1 MRHAGKY
8 NMPDPISPQN
18 AHTLALSMVVATL
31 GRTVE
36 LERLF
41 HSLEAQTRRDFDL
54 LVVDQN
60 DDDRLYALIARW
72 SERLPLRHLHKP
84 GERGLSVARNRG
96 WPTTRGAIVIFPDD
110 DCWYPPHFV
119 ADALAA
125 MERYDADVLAGRA
138 AKPTGESINGRFEP
152 VACRSTRRNV
162 WTTGIEWV
170 MLFRRSVLEA
180 IGGYSEDVGVGA
192 ASPWQA
198 CEGVDI
204 VLRADA
210 AGFRCWFDPAVAGH
224 HEEIVTVA
232 PDQRA
237 RRKAR
242 AYGRGMG
249 HVLRRFDY
257 GAADKAGWVARP
269 GAGAVVSL
277 LRGRGAKAAYYL
289 QVALGRLE
297 GMTGRLF
304 G

>member
-1 MRHAGKY
+1 MS
-8 NMPDPISPQN
+8 DPVELKLLPLP
-18 AHTLALSMVVATL
+18 TLSMVVATL

-36 LERLF
+36 LDRLF
-41 HSLEAQTRRDFDL
+41 QSLEAQTRRDFDVV
-54 LVVDQN
+54 VVDQN
-60 DDDRLYALIARW
+60 NDDRLAALMARW
-72 SERLPLRHLHKP
+72 SERLPLRHLRTA
-84 GERGLSVARNRG
+84 GERGASAARNRG
-96 WPTTRGAIVIFPDD
+96 WPVTSGAVLLFPDD

-119 ADALAA
+119 ADALEA
-125 MERYDADVLAGRA
+125 MDRHGADVLAGRA

-152 VACRSTRRNV
+152 VACRSTRDNV

-170 MLFRRSVLEA
+170 MLFRRTAMEA
-180 IGGYSEDVGVGA
+180 VGGYSEDVGIGA

-198 CEGVDI
+198 CEAQDI

-224 HEEIVTVA
+224 HEEIVATA
-232 PDQRA
+232 PDKRA

-249 HVLRRFDY
+249 HVLRRFGY
-257 GAADKAGWVARP
+257 GPAAKANWIARP

-277 LRGRGAKAAYYL
+277 LSGRRAKAAYYL

-297 GMTGRLF
+297 GVTGRLI

>member
-1 MRHAGKY
+1 MS
-8 NMPDPISPQN
+8 DPITSKSPT
-18 AHTLALSMVVATL
+18 APVLSMVIATL
-31 GRTVE
+31 GRTTE
-36 LERLF
+36 LDRLF
-41 HSLEAQTRRDFDL
+41 QSLEAQTRRDFDVV
-54 LVVDQN
+54 VVDQN
-60 DDDRLYALIARW
+60 DDDRLGTLTARW
-72 SERLPLRHLHKP
+72 SERLSLRRLRTP

-96 WPTTRGAIVIFPDD
+96 WPITTGTVLLFPDD

-119 ADALAA
+119 ADALAT
-125 MERYDADVLAGRA
+125 MEQHGADVLAGRA
-138 AKPTGESINGRFEP
+138 ATPEGRSINGRYELA
-152 VACRSTRRNV
+152 ACRSTRHNI

-170 MLFRRSVLEA
+170 MLFRRTVLETV
-180 IGGYSEDVGVGA
+180 GGYSEDVGVGA

-204 VLRADA
+204 VLRADT
-210 AGFRCWFDPAVAGH
+210 AGFSCWFDPALAGH
-224 HEEIVTVA
+224 HEEIVTTA
-232 PDQRA
+232 PDLRA

-257 GAADKAGWVARP
+257 SSAAKANWIARP

-277 LRGRGAKAAYYL
+277 LSGRRAKAAYYL

-297 GMTGRLF
+297 GVTDRLI

>member
-1 MRHAGKY
+1 
-8 NMPDPISPQN
+8 MPDPISPQN
-18 AHTLALSMVVATL
+18 AHTPALSMVVATL

-41 HSLEAQTRRDFDL
+41 QSLEAQIRRDFDV

-60 DDDRLYALIARW
+60 DDDRLHALIARW
-72 SERLPLRHLHKP
+72 SERLPLRHLHTP

-96 WPTTRGAIVIFPDD
+96 WPTTTGVVVLFPDD
-110 DCWYPPHFV
+110 DCWYPPRFV
-119 ADALAA
+119 ADALATL
-125 MERYDADVLAGRA
+125 ERYGADVLAGRA
-138 AKPTGESINGRFEP
+138 ARPTGESINGRFEP
-152 VACRSTRRNV
+152 VACRSTRSNV

-204 VLRADA
+204 VLRADT

-242 AYGRGMG
+242 SYGRGMG
-249 HVLRRFDY
+249 HVLRQFEY
-257 GAADKAGWVARP
+257 GAADKAKWVARP
-269 GAGAVVSL
+269 AAGVVISL
-277 LRGRGAKAAYYL
+277 LRGRRAKAAYYL

-297 GMTGRLF
+297 GVTGRLI

>member
-1 MRHAGKY
+1 MPAPVLLETPHA
-8 NMPDPISPQN
+8 P
-18 AHTLALSMVVATL
+18 ALSMVVATL

-41 HSLEAQTRRDFDL
+41 ESLETQTQRDFDV

-60 DDDRLYALIARW
+60 DDDRLHALIARW
-72 SERLPLRHLHKP
+72 SERVSLRHLHTP

-96 WPTTRGAIVIFPDD
+96 WPTTTGAIVLFPDD

-125 MERYDADVLAGRA
+125 MGRHDADVLAGRA
-138 AKPTGESINGRFEP
+138 AKTTGESINGRFEP
-152 VACRSTRRNV
+152 VACRSTRLNV

-210 AGFRCWFDPAVAGH
+210 AGFGCWFDPAVAGH

-257 GAADKAGWVARP
+257 GALDKANWVARP

-277 LRGRGAKAAYYL
+277 LRGRRAKAAYYL

-297 GMTGRLF
+297 GVTGRLF

>member
-1 MRHAGKY
+1 
-8 NMPDPISPQN
+8 MPNPITPTPP
-18 AHTLALSMVVATL
+18 AAPVLSMVVATL

-36 LERLF
+36 LDRLF
-41 HSLEAQTRRDFDL
+41 QSLEAQTRRDFDVV
-54 LVVDQN
+54 VVDQN
-60 DDDRLYALIARW
+60 DDDRLGALMARW
-72 SERLPLRHLHKP
+72 SERLLLRHLRTP

-96 WPTTRGAIVIFPDD
+96 WPMTTGAVLLFPDD

-125 MERYDADVLAGRA
+125 MEQYGADVLAGRA
-138 AKPTGESINGRFEP
+138 ATPGGRSINARYEFA
-152 VACRSTRRNV
+152 ACRSTRQNV

-170 MLFRRSVLEA
+170 MLFRRTVLEA
-180 IGGYSEDVGVGA
+180 VSGYSEDVGVGA

-210 AGFRCWFDPAVAGH
+210 AGFSCWFDPALTGH

-232 PDQRA
+232 PDKRA
-237 RRKAR
+237 RNKAR

-249 HVLRRFDY
+249 YVLRRFNY
-257 GAADKAGWVARP
+257 GSATKLNWIARP
-269 GAGAVVSL
+269 SVGALLSL
-277 LRGRGAKAAYYL
+277 ISGRRAQAAYRM

-297 GMTGRLF
+297 GVAGRLLS
-304 G
+304 